1 MYIPDIQLANYVYIH
16 CIWQIVLFQRYCYFR
31 GVLAVIHFREI
42 LPLFQKATCS
52 DLVFQGYCA
61 SLKQALAA
69 MLFFK
74 FWVNLP
80 NQLQPCIRWRA
91 LFLLQKNLLQPCI
104 FSNLLFLRSSS
115 CRGDHSYQLSYQLW
129 YLLFGRHVFIE
140 RLVCYLKT
148 LSVHR

>member
-1 MYIPDIQLANYVYIH
+1 MYIPAIQLASYVYIH
-16 CIWQIVLFQRYCYFR
+16 CIWQIVPFQRYCYFR
-31 GVLAVIHFREI
+31 GVLAIIHFREI

-74 FWVNLP
+74 FWVNLL
-80 NQLQPCIRWRA
+80 NQLQPCIHWRA

-129 YLLFGRHVFIE
+129 YLLFGRHAFIE
-140 RLVCYLKT
+140 KLVCYLKT